1 MTTNCMK
8 LICYN
13 CFTDLFHKAISQSG
27 VAKCPWA
34 FTEREPHSMNKG
46 FRLAEKLGKATADP
60 KVAYEF
66 LKTIDVKKL
75 IETEQKHLLT
85 ETVII

>member
-8 LICYN
+8 LIYN
-13 CFTDLFHKAISQSG
+13 CFVDLFHKAIPQSG

-75 IETEQKHLLT
+75 IETEQKLLT